1 MKTKNN
7 ISSFKGGVYG
17 KSINNIIIL
26 NERLLNDT
34 YINSKTLIHETLHL
48 WWGDNSVHF
57 ENRVITEGIVEF
69 LSLNYLKELKKQGY
83 LNHLLSRKKMVLK
96 MLKNII

>member
-1 MKTKNN
+1 MKTK
-7 ISSFKGGVYG
+7 IIFLLPLKGLYG

-48 WWGDNSVHF
+48 WWDNSVHF

-69 LSLNYLKELKKQGY
+69 LSLNYLKELKKTR
-83 LNHLLSRKKMVLK
+83 LSKPSF
-96 MLKNII
+96 IS

>member
-1 MKTKNN
+1 LNPFFLIDMKTK
-7 ISSFKGGVYG
+7 IIFLPFKGLYG

-48 WWGDNSVHF
+48 WWGDNS
-57 ENRVITEGIVEF
+57 T
-69 LSLNYLKELKKQGY
+69 LKIEL
-83 LNHLLSRKKMVLK
+83 
-96 MLKNII
+96 

>member
-1 MKTKNN
+1 MVK
-7 ISSFKGGVYG
+7 
-17 KSINNIIIL
+17 INNIIIL

-34 YINSKTLIHETLHL
+34 YINSKTLIHETHL

-83 LNHLLSRKKMVLK
+83 LNHLYLVKKMVLK
-96 MLKNII
+96 MLKI

>member
-1 MKTKNN
+1 MVK
-7 ISSFKGGVYG
+7 
-17 KSINNIIIL
+17 INNIIIL

-69 LSLNYLKELKKQGY
+69 LSKLFKKI
-83 LNHLLSRKKMVLK
+83 KKK
-96 MLKNII
+96 AI

>member
-1 MKTKNN
+1 MKTKNSVLPLN
-7 ISSFKGGVYG
+7 LYG

-48 WWGDNSVHF
+48 W
-57 ENRVITEGIVEF
+57 VIIPT
-69 LSLNYLKELKKQGY
+69 L
-83 LNHLLSRKKMVLK
+83 
-96 MLKNII
+96 

>member
-1 MKTKNN
+1 MKTKNS
-7 ISSFKGGVYG
+7 ISSFKGLYG

-48 WWGDNSVHF
+48 WWNFLHF
-57 ENRVITEGIVEF
+57 ENRVITEGIV
-69 LSLNYLKELKKQGY
+69 
-83 LNHLLSRKKMVLK
+83 VP
-96 MLKNII
+96 